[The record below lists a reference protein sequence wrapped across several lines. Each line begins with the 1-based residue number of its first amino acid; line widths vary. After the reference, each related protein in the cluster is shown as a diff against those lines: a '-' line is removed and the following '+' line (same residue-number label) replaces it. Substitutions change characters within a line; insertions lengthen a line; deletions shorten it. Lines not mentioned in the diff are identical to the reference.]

1 MKSITATKFRQ
12 GNMEAAYNTV
22 CAHSPVTI
30 ISKDRPDI
38 TMVLATDYEEMKLEL
53 EKLREK
59 LLTEQ
64 EMLNLAWSAIQEAGY
79 EDHCYALNKHIND

>member
-53 EKLREK
+53 EKTK
-59 LLTEQ
+59 SLLDTGGYKDIVWATRDELK
-64 EMLNLAWSAIQEAGY
+64 ELERFRLAT
-79 EDHCYALNKHIND
+79 N